1 MEADFELRESK
12 AHQELIKLEADLQ
25 NEIDERDKL
34 FSKDRRFVEKLW
46 TRIMFEKLRII
57 NLVKKNSSSNQLQ
70 LCSEQVDKI
79 LGFLRGETK
88 TIKQEKEAELE
99 IRIQELNELN
109 NDLQDQHRKTSLE
122 NFMLEE

>member
-12 AHQELIKLEADLQ
+12 AHQELIKLEAELQ

-46 TRIMFEKLRII
+46 TRVMFEKLRII

-70 LCSEQVDKI
+70 LCSE
-79 LGFLRGETK
+79 
-88 TIKQEKEAELE
+88 
-99 IRIQELNELN
+99 
-109 NDLQDQHRKTSLE
+109 
-122 NFMLEE
+122 

>member
-34 FSKDRRFVEKLW
+34 FSKDRRFVERLW

-88 TIKQEKEAELE
+88 TIQQEKEAELE

-122 NFMLEE
+122 NLMLEE